1 MGGNI
6 PLATLLKPQRCR
18 ISLINC
24 LAFESHTDRND
35 VFTGLGIRDWKNAT
49 GLKRG
54 ILVSRS
60 ESRNHQ

>member
-1 MGGNI
+1 MGGKI

-18 ISLINC
+18 IILINC
-24 LAFESHTDRND
+24 LAFGSNTDRND
-35 VFTGLGIRDWKNAT
+35 IFTGLGFRDWQKAT

-60 ESRNHQ
+60 ES